1 MAVDVETLCHRE
13 QSVLF
18 YEERFSRGYMDEWP
32 LERKQRLI
40 DLLKELSLPEC
51 GRGLDFGCGNGVL
64 TAVLK
69 EVLPKWTIEGTD
81 VSETAVHQ
89 ASIRCPQ
96 CRFFVSINDDVV
108 VEPYDFVF
116 THHVM
121 EHVYDLDRVWAALVR
136 LLKPRAGMLHILPC
150 GNEGSFESQLC
161 KLREGG
167 INRERGNRFFFEDEG
182 HLRRLSTNDLEERAT
197 RHGFVLQNEYYANQW
212 YGAVDWITAGSLQF
226 VREISDTSLALD
238 RPSKRRLSKLRR
250 ILLTFGWARFL
261 IAEYNRFQA
270 KRPKRLKHHA
280 FLIGSIPAYLV
291 ARWADRF
298 LMRKVRQEWMTQR
311 GRRDGSEMYLYFTR
325 G

>member
-1 MAVDVETLCHRE
+1 MAVDVETLCQRE

-40 DLLKELSLPEC
+40 NLLKELSLPEC

-81 VSETAVHQ
+81 VSETAIHQ
-89 ASIRCPQ
+89 ASIRCPK
-96 CRFFVSINDDVV
+96 CRFYVSIDDDVV

-136 LLKPRAGMLHILPC
+136 LLKPRASMLHILPC
-150 GNEGSFESQLC
+150 GNEGSFEFRLC
-161 KLREGG
+161 NLRKCG
-167 INRERGNRFFFEDEG
+167 INREQGNRFFFEDEG
-182 HLRRLSTNDLEERAT
+182 HLRRLCTEDLEQRAA
-197 RHGFVLQNEYYANQW
+197 RHGFMLGKEFYANQW
-212 YGAVDWITAGSLQF
+212 YGAIDWITAGPLQF
-226 VREISDTSLALD
+226 VRDVSDISLAID
-238 RPSKRRLSKLRR
+238 RPSRRRLGKLRR

-261 IAEYNRFQA
+261 IAEYGRFHA
-270 KRPKRLKHHA
+270 KRPKRFKHIV
-280 FLIGSIPAYLV
+280 FLIGIAPVYIV
-291 ARWADRF
+291 ARWADRI
-298 LMRKVRQEWMTQR
+298 LKRKVKEEWMTQR
-311 GRRDGSEMYLYFTR
+311 GRRDGSEMYLYFRR